1 MASADITAID
11 PQFSF
16 APQIYPESMVEIA
29 AAGYRSVLNARP
41 DHEGGEEQPTS
52 SVLGAAAASAKLAYA
67 YLPVVPSEINED
79 TVTQFAALI
88 AELPKPILGFC
99 LSGKRAARLYQLATT
114 R

>member
-1 MASADITAID
+1 MTSADITAVD

-41 DHEGGEEQPTS
+41 DREGGEEQPTS
-52 SVLGAAAASAKLAYA
+52 SVLGAAAAGAKLAYA

-99 LSGKRAARLYQLATT
+99 LSGKRAARLYQLATA